1 MTYVQPEEK
10 GSGTRLGA
18 GAIGSLV
25 GGGLLL
31 IFMIQNTQKVT
42 LHFLVWDFTWQL
54 WFLVLISALLGALV
68 WFSLGVMRRRARR
81 KERRADRRD

>member
-1 MTYVQPEEK
+1 MTYVQPEEQ

-25 GGGLLL
+25 GGGLLVV
-31 IFMIQNTQKVT
+31 FMLQNTTKVHI
-42 LHFLVWDFTWQL
+42 HFLFWKLYWQL
-54 WFLVLISALLGALV
+54 WIVVLLSALLGALV

-81 KERRADRRD
+81 KERREDRRD